1 MAVARG
7 GTQTGLAA
15 RGHSRILGQDSGEAG
30 GLGWRI
36 SPVRRQRW
44 GQRKKEKN
52 KTKKTSSKTGG
63 EGAVGGH
70 RTATC
75 VVFPRG
81 FTVKKKKNLRTTRAL
96 HSATRAL
103 LMRTLGE
110 GGSNR
115 LAEPGCNL

>member
-81 FTVKKKKNLRTTRAL
+81 FTVKKKKKPEDYTGTAL
-96 HSATRAL
+96 GNPCPPNAYFGRRWEQQA
-103 LMRTLGE
+103 R
-110 GGSNR
+110 
-115 LAEPGCNL
+115 